1 MIESELESDI
11 AEIVQELT
19 SLVEESKAKE
29 SELESE
35 IAEMQAQ
42 LKRAEEA
49 ESSSTSR

>member
-1 MIESELESDI
+1 MTESKKQDVTAAIE
-11 AEIVQELT
+11 ELT
-19 SLVEESKAKE
+19 SFVEESKAKE
-29 SELESE
+29 SQLESE